1 MLIPIRTDNHLSRRP
16 IANHIIIGA
25 NVVLFVMQFFVANYS
40 AIIRPYL
47 LDPAAPQL
55 EQFFSSMFLHGGWAH
70 IIGNMIF
77 LWVFGNAV
85 NDRFG
90 NVAYTAFYLAGGVL
104 SGIGYLLLSGH
115 APVLGA
121 SGAIA
126 GVTGCYLVLFPRVR
140 VTLLAWLF
148 WVLVPIEISS
158 LIFLGFQFVFNIW
171 ASFAQA
177 DGGVA
182 YVAHVAGYFYGIGV
196 AAILLTLGL
205 LPRDVYDLPSL
216 WKAHRRRWSY
226 RRMVAQGYDPFRVQP
241 ARAQRPASQSVAAQ
255 PVGSKPRDDTA
266 AEAILTLRRQI
277 SQSHGLGDF
286 SAAAGKYL
294 ELVALADDA
303 VLPRQQQLDIS
314 NQLMSEQRHSQA
326 ADAYER
332 LIEHYP
338 NYEHI
343 EDIRLMLG
351 IIYGRYL
358 RQAERAREN
367 LRRAIVGLHDSRK
380 LAVAKAEL
388 NAIGGD

>member
-1 MLIPIRTDNHLSRRP
+1 MLIPIRTDHHLSRKP
-16 IANHIIIGA
+16 IANYIIVGA
-25 NVVLFVMQFFVANYS
+25 NVVLFLLRYQVPGYDAL
-40 AIIRPYL
+40 IRPYL
-47 LDPAAPQL
+47 LDPAGPRL
-55 EQFFSSMFLHGGWAH
+55 EQFFSSMFLHAGWAH

-77 LWVFGNAV
+77 LWVFGNSV

-148 WVLVPIEISS
+148 WMLVPIEISS

-171 ASFAQA
+171 ASFAHA
-177 DGGVA
+177 GGGVA
-182 YVAHVAGYFYGIGV
+182 YVAHASGYIYGIAV
-196 AAILLTLGL
+196 AAGLLALGV
-205 LPRDVYDLPSL
+205 LPRDVYDLLSL
-216 WKAHRRRWSY
+216 WKAHRRRSTY
-226 RRMVAQGYDPFRVQP
+226 RRMVTQGYDPFGFQP
-241 ARAQRPASQSVAAQ
+241 ARAQGSAGRWVRARSV
-255 PVGSKPRDDTA
+255 SSTPRDDTA
-266 AEAILTLRRQI
+266 SAAVLNLRRQI
-277 SQSHGLGDF
+277 SQAHGLGDF
-286 SAAAGKYL
+286 SAAAGRYI

-303 VLPRQQQLDIS
+303 VLPRQQQLDVS

-332 LIEHYP
+332 LIRHYP

-358 RQAERAREN
+358 RQAERARDN
-367 LRRAIVGLHDSRK
+367 LRRAIDGLHDSRK
-380 LAVAKAEL
+380 IAAAKAEL
-388 NAIGGD
+388 DAIGGQ